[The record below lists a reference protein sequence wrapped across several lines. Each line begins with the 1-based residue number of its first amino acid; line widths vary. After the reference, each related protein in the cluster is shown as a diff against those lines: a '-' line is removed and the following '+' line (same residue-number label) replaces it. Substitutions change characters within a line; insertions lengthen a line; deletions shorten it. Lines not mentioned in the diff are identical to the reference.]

1 MARTYDAFV
10 VFAEMRT
17 GSNLLEANLNLFDG
31 ISCLGEAFNPHFIGY
46 PNKTELLGLDQATR
60 DADPQA
66 LLDRVRGAEGLA
78 GFRYFHDHDP
88 RILEPLLDDARIAKI
103 VLTRNPVESYVSWKI
118 AQQTDQWKLTNV
130 ARRKDARAV
139 FDSAD
144 FEAHLEALQGFQV
157 RLLNGLQKRGQTA
170 FYVAYEDVQDLGV
183 MNGLARWLGCETELE
198 GFDHNLKRQNPAP
211 ISDKVE
217 NFDEMQQA
225 LARLDRFDL
234 SRTPNFEPRRGAA
247 VPGYVAAG
255 AAPLLYMP
263 IKGGPEDAVCDWL
276 AATGGGLTRDFNQK
290 SLRQWLRRNAG
301 HRRFTVLRHPLARA
315 HHVFCQRILATGP
328 QCFGRIRR
336 VLINRHDLPLPE
348 NWPDP
353 SYDAGAHRAAFGG
366 FLEFIKANLAG
377 QTNLRID
384 PHWASQS
391 GLLQGMG
398 DLCLPDVVL
407 REEDLAEGLA
417 QLAERVGVAAPEVV
431 AAAPDGPVTL
441 AEIYDADLEALA
453 RAAYPRDYLML
464 GFGDWR

>member
-10 VFAEMRT
+10 VLAEMRT

-46 PNKTELLGLDQATR
+46 PNKTELLGLDQAAR
-60 DADPQA
+60 DAEPLA

-88 RILEPLLDDARIAKI
+88 RILEPLLDDPRIAKI

-130 ARRKDARAV
+130 ARRKDAKAR

-157 RLLNGLQKRGQTA
+157 RLLNGLQTRGQTA

-183 MNGLARWLGCETELE
+183 MNGLARWLGCETPLE
-198 GFDHNLKRQNPAP
+198 SFDHNLKRQNPAP

-217 NFDEMQQA
+217 NFDEMAQA

-263 IKGGPEDAVCDWL
+263 IKGGPEEAVCDWL
-276 AATGGGLTRDFNQK
+276 AALGGEPKRDFNQK

-315 HHVFCQRILATGP
+315 HHVFCRRILAKGP

-336 VLINRHDLPLPE
+336 VLVNRHDLPLPE
-348 NWPDP
+348 SWPDP
-353 SYDAGAHRAAFGG
+353 GYDAATHRAAFGG
-366 FLEFIKANLAG
+366 FLEFVRANLAG

-407 REEDLAEGLA
+407 REEEMAAGLARLAEQAGVTA
-417 QLAERVGVAAPEVV
+417 PAVAGAAE
-431 AAAPDGPVTL
+431 DGPVPLTQ
-441 AEIYDADLEALA
+441 IYDAELEALA

>member
-1 MARTYDAFV
+1 MAQNFDAFV

-46 PNKTELLGLDQATR
+46 PNKTELLDISREAR
-60 DADPQA
+60 DSDPAA

-88 RILEPLLDDARIAKI
+88 RILAPLLDDPRIAKI
-103 VLTRNPVESYVSWKI
+103 VLTRNPIDSYVSWKI
-118 AQQTDQWKLTNV
+118 AQKTDQWKLTNV
-130 ARRKDARAV
+130 SRRKDAKAT
-139 FDSAD
+139 FDKAD
-144 FEAHLEALQGFQV
+144 FEAHLEALQSFQI
-157 RLLNGLQKRGQTA
+157 RLLNGLQTRGQTA

-183 MNGLARWLGCETELE
+183 MNGLARWLGCDTPLE
-198 GFDHNLKRQNPAP
+198 SFDHNLKRQNPAP

-217 NFDEMQQA
+217 NFAEMEQA

-255 AAPLLYMP
+255 TAPLLYMP
-263 IKGGPEDAVCDWL
+263 IKGGPEEAVCDWL
-276 AATGGGLTRDFNQK
+276 AGLGGDLRRDFNQK
-290 SLRQWLRRNAG
+290 SLRQWLRRNSG

-315 HHVFCQRILATGP
+315 HHVFCQRILSKGP
-328 QCFGRIRR
+328 QSFGRIRR
-336 VLINRHDLPLPE
+336 VLTNRHDLPIPE
-348 NWPDP
+348 DWPDP
-353 SYDAGAHRAAFGG
+353 AYDATTHRAAFDG
-366 FLEFIKANLAG
+366 FLEFIRANLAG

-391 GLLQGMG
+391 GILQGMG
-398 DLCLPDVVL
+398 DLCLPDMVL
-407 REEDLAEGLA
+407 REDEIAEGLA
-417 QLAERVGVAAPEVV
+417 RLAAQVGLEAP
-431 AAAPDGPVTL
+431 APRASAPDGPIAL

-464 GFGDWR
+464 GFGNWR